1 MKTSSEHIDWG
12 FPDDAAETA
21 SSPPLGSGA
30 SARPAGV
37 SRRVVRW
44 LVISLTL
51 AMLIIALWVFSTHRV
66 QNVISRN
73 AFVKTELTNIGARF
87 DGRIASVEATPG
99 TRVNAGQI
107 IARLDDS
114 HLRAQEVEAKANIAS
129 LERTLVQETAAIE
142 QERKTLA
149 VTYQETKARA
159 EATRS
164 EVQAAK
170 IRVSETQEYL
180 RIRQEL
186 AKSGMI
192 SNEALRE
199 ANLKRQLAQE
209 QLAAAQ
215 NNATAA
221 EAAVR
226 NAELNISG
234 ITIRQQKLGILSSEI
249 NAAKGKLSRVQA
261 DLESTIIKAPTDGT
275 IVRWLI
281 NTGGSVRV
289 GFPMVNMVV
298 GNDRWVEAWIDEDE
312 LEYVQVGSSAMV
324 SFPSLPGKQFEG
336 VIERIGVTT
345 DLEEPVVAVPEPRTT
360 RIRSAPIIAVIIR
373 LSNPPAA
380 LLPGLSAI
388 VDIHRNG
395 M

>member
-21 SSPPLGSGA
+21 PSPPLGSGA

-87 DGRIASVEATPG
+87 DGRIAMVEATPG

-114 HLRAQEVEAKANIAS
+114 HLRALEVEAKANIAS